1 MNFYYR
7 NMPTGVFNW
16 RGASIGLLVILMMSS
31 SQLIAKELN
40 LTTAIRLMAEQNPSL
55 KLFDFKERALD
66 GAKYTAGLNPEI
78 EIGFEAENFSG
89 STPYSAF
96 EQSELTVS
104 LSSVIELGGKK
115 DARKN
120 FALKQYE
127 LLDAQ
132 KKIKSLELI
141 AEVTDLFID
150 ALATQERI
158 KLAHES
164 VRLSEDIYESVKR
177 KARAGAISDVEVKRS
192 FAALKQAKLTLK
204 AEQRKLDRQ
213 FVNLSLNWGDKT
225 PQFDALSGALFDFGT
240 IKDIELLFGNLKQ
253 SSLVQVLAMNQQ
265 LAESRLK
272 VVQADSKTDVNWSLG
287 VRRFEE
293 SNDTALTAGFSVPL
307 FKNKRNQGALIEV
320 EAVIDSYN
328 SEQRAALLELY
339 GQVNDF
345 YSLREASIERYT
357 ALEDEIIPALSHAL
371 ELTREAYLD
380 GRYGYLE
387 YSAARADLIQ
397 SKKSLIDTATD
408 VLKYGVQL
416 ERIMAEPIYIK
427 TQQPQGGDS

>member
-1 MNFYYR
+1 M
-7 NMPTGVFNW
+7 
-16 RGASIGLLVILMMSS
+16 
-31 SQLIAKELN
+31 
-40 LTTAIRLMAEQNPSL
+40 
-55 KLFDFKERALD
+55 
-66 GAKYTAGLNPEI
+66 
-78 EIGFEAENFSG
+78 
-89 STPYSAF
+89 
-96 EQSELTVS
+96 
-104 LSSVIELGGKK
+104 
-115 DARKN
+115 
-120 FALKQYE
+120 
-127 LLDAQ
+127 
-132 KKIKSLELI
+132 
-141 AEVTDLFID
+141 
-150 ALATQERI
+150 
-158 KLAHES
+158 
-164 VRLSEDIYESVKR
+164 
-177 KARAGAISDVEVKRS
+177 
-192 FAALKQAKLTLK
+192 
-204 AEQRKLDRQ
+204 
-213 FVNLSLNWGDKT
+213 
-225 PQFDALSGALFDFGT
+225 
-240 IKDIELLFGNLKQ
+240 
-253 SSLVQVLAMNQQ
+253 
-265 LAESRLK
+265 
-272 VVQADSKTDVNWSLG
+272 
-287 VRRFEE
+287 
-293 SNDTALTAGFSVPL
+293 

>member
-1 MNFYYR
+1 
-7 NMPTGVFNW
+7 MPSGVFNW
-16 RGASIGLLVILMMSS
+16 RGASIGLLVMLMMSS

-40 LTTAIRLMAEQNPSL
+40 LATAIRLMAEQNPSL

-66 GAKYTAGLNPEI
+66 GAKFTAGLNPET
-78 EIGFEAENFSG
+78 EVGFEVENFSG
-89 STPYSAF
+89 STPYTAF

-104 LSSVIELGGKK
+104 VSSVIELGGKK

-158 KLAHES
+158 KLANES

-192 FAALKQAKLTLK
+192 FASLKQAQLTMQ

-213 FVNLSLNWGDKT
+213 SVKLSLYWSEKV
-225 PQFDALSGALFDFGT
+225 PQFNQLSGELFEFGT
-240 IKDIELLFGNLKQ
+240 LKNINVLYENLEQ
-253 SSLVQVLAMNQQ
+253 SSLIQVLAMNQQ
-265 LAESRLK
+265 LVESKLK
-272 VVQADSKTDVNWSLG
+272 IIQADSKTDVNWSLG
-287 VRRFEE
+287 IRRFEE
-293 SNDTALTAGFSVPL
+293 SNDSAITAGFSVPL
-307 FKNKRNQGALIEV
+307 FKNKRNQGAVV
-320 EAVIDSYN
+320 EAESVIDSYN
-328 SEQRAALLELY
+328 SEQRVALLELY
-339 GQVNDF
+339 GQVNEF

-357 ALEDEIIPALSHAL
+357 TLEDEIIPALTKAL
-371 ELTREAYLD
+371 ELTRVAYLD

-397 SKKSLIDTATD
+397 SKKSLIDTAQNI
-408 VLKYGVQL
+408 LNYGVQL
-416 ERIMAEPIYIK
+416 ERITAGAIYNE
-427 TQQPQGGDS
+427 TQQTQGGDS

>member
-7 NMPTGVFNW
+7 NMPSGVFNW
-16 RGASIGLLVILMMSS
+16 RGASIGLLVMLLMSS

-55 KLFDFKERALD
+55 KLFDFKERTLD
-66 GAKYTAGLNPEI
+66 GAKFTASLNPETEVGI
-78 EIGFEAENFSG
+78 EIENFSG

-192 FAALKQAKLTLK
+192 FAALKQANLTLK

-213 FVNLSLNWGDKT
+213 FVNLSLYWGDKT
-225 PQFDALSGALFDFGT
+225 PQFDTLSGALFDFGA

-307 FKNKRNQGALIEV
+307 FKNKRNQGALVEV

-328 SEQRAALLELY
+328 SEQRVAMLELY

-416 ERIMAEPIYIK
+416 ERIMAGPIYIK

>member
-1 MNFYYR
+1 MNFYHR
-7 NMPTGVFNW
+7 NMPSGVFNW
-16 RGASIGLLVILMMSS
+16 RGASIGLLVMLMMSS

-66 GAKYTAGLNPEI
+66 GAKFTASLNPETEVGI
-78 EIGFEAENFSG
+78 EIENFSG
-89 STPYSAF
+89 STPYTAF

-115 DARKN
+115 NARKN

-141 AEVTDLFID
+141 TEVTDLFVD

-213 FVNLSLNWGDKT
+213 FVNLSLYWGDKT
-225 PQFDALSGALFDFGT
+225 PQFDALSGALFDFGK

-253 SSLVQVLAMNQQ
+253 SSLVQMLAMNQQ

-307 FKNKRNQGALIEV
+307 FKNKRNQGALVEV

-328 SEQRAALLELY
+328 SEQRVALLELY
-339 GQVNDF
+339 GHVNDF

-357 ALEDEIIPALSHAL
+357 VLEDEIIPALAHAL

-427 TQQPQGGDS
+427 TQQTKGGDS

>member
-1 MNFYYR
+1 MFLWPNA
-7 NMPTGVFNW
+7 TKW
-16 RGASIGLLVILMMSS
+16 LLLLILASSN
-31 SQLIAKELN
+31 QLIAKELI
-40 LTTAIRLMAEQNPSL
+40 LATAIKLTAEQNPSL
-55 KLFDFKERALD
+55 KLFDFKERALK

-78 EIGFEAENFSG
+78 EVGFEAENFSG
-89 STPYSAF
+89 STPYTAF

-120 FALKQYE
+120 FALKHYE

-150 ALATQERI
+150 VLATQERI
-158 KLAHES
+158 KLANES
-164 VRLSEDIYESVKR
+164 VRLSEDIYESVKL

-192 FAALKQAKLTLK
+192 FASLKKAELTLQ
-204 AEQRKLDRQ
+204 AEQRKLERQ
-213 FVNLSLNWGDKT
+213 SVNLSLYWSEKT
-225 PQFDALSGALFDFGT
+225 PQFSQLSGALFDFGT
-240 IKDIELLFGNLKQ
+240 VKDIEILYENLEQ
-253 SSLVQVLAMNQQ
+253 SSLIQVLAMNQQ
-265 LAESRLK
+265 LAESKLK

-293 SNDTALTAGFSVPL
+293 SNDAALTVGISVPL
-307 FKNKRNQGALIEV
+307 FKDKRNQGELVEA

-328 SEQRAALLELY
+328 FEQRVALLELY
-339 GQVNDF
+339 GQVNEF